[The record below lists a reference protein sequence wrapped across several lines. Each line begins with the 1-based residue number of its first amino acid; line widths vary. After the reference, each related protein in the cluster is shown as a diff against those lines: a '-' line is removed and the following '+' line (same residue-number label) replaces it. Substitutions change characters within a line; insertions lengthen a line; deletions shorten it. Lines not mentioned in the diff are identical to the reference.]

1 MHHNNIMSNQQHRPK
16 RCCWLLVVTLLQLS
30 PSITGFGTSETLSP
44 QQRWLVSLHRQRHS
58 AMPTKRRRE
67 YSCSLSHQNEES
79 IVDLSTPALM
89 APTNQKK
96 DLSSCPFAMA
106 FPRYR
111 IDLSSGKKKR
121 NAVDGFLGSTRL
133 QIDKLWIKK
142 RFSNIRWIEPS
153 TSSFPGIHASA
164 AFWRAISNASR
175 NSGEAAC
182 VLCLPGVPQLTARR
196 LVDIYDWWLD
206 RIADGTISGAPS
218 IGVQL
223 AEDGPDRVPILI
235 LSPLSQRQEEN
246 AIATAC
252 TEKSSTVE
260 DSNIVE
266 QRMKSWVRRILVD
279 LGICPF
285 TKSDSRSGQGLADL
299 GVSAGKIAYHHSAA
313 DSSSLVELMAD
324 TWESIA
330 DMMEAGASGKDGI
343 SSILLAAPSFDNDFP
358 LWAGPVFAMLESG
371 VSAAAAEAAI
381 GVVCFHPRYATPD
394 GSSWPGFGH
403 MHSVPRLRKW
413 MEQQQQQTE
422 SKTTKGN
429 EYALLT
435 DEEVAAGGA
444 WQRRT
449 PHACINVLR
458 ADQLEA
464 AEKRRTSASMYTTNI
479 RTLVGQENG
488 IGSIKLA
495 QELQRERSM
504 KNVKNII
511 D

>member
-1 MHHNNIMSNQQHRPK
+1 
-16 RCCWLLVVTLLQLS
+16 
-30 PSITGFGTSETLSP
+30 
-44 QQRWLVSLHRQRHS
+44 
-58 AMPTKRRRE
+58 MPTKRRRE

-79 IVDLSTPALM
+79 IVNEVELSTPALM
-89 APTNQKK
+89 APTDQK
-96 DLSSCPFAMA
+96 DDFSSCPFAMA

-111 IDLSSGKKKR
+111 IDLSSGKKKS
-121 NAVDGFLGSTRL
+121 NSVDGFFGSTRL
-133 QIDKLWIKK
+133 QMDKLWVQN
-142 RFSNIRWIEPS
+142 RYRSQNIRWIEPS
-153 TSSFPGIHASA
+153 TSSFPGIDASA
-164 AFWRAISNASR
+164 AFWREISNANR
-175 NSGEAAC
+175 NPGEAAC

-206 RIADGTISGAPS
+206 RIADGTVTGAPS

-223 AEDGPDRVPILI
+223 AEDGPDRVPALI
-235 LSPLSQRQEEN
+235 LSPLPSRQEQN
-246 AIATAC
+246 TIVTAC
-252 TEKSSTVE
+252 SEKSSTVD

-299 GVSAGKIAYHHSAA
+299 GVSAGKIAYHYSAA
-313 DSSSLVELMAD
+313 NSSSLVELMAD
-324 TWESIA
+324 TWENIA
-330 DMMEAGASGKDGI
+330 DMMEAGASGKDGV
-343 SSILLAAPSFDNDFP
+343 SSILLAAPSFDDDFP

-413 MEQQQQQTE
+413 MEQQQQTKSNTTE
-422 SKTTKGN
+422 ENKYT
-429 EYALLT
+429 LLT
-435 DEEVAAGGA
+435 DKEVAAGGA

-458 ADQLEA
+458 ADQLEV
-464 AEKRRTSASMYTTNI
+464 AEQRRNSASMYTANI
-479 RTLVGQENG
+479 RTLVGRENG
-488 IGSIKLA
+488 IGSTKLA
-495 QELQRERSM
+495 QELQHERSM
-504 KNVKNII
+504 T
-511 D
+511 